1 MAQKELV
8 LLSIVGVA
16 VLIVFIMIVV
26 FLNIA
31 KSKKKNTPTQQKETE
46 KKLTIDTLIDIAR
59 DSDTTKNELF
69 QCVKIVLES
78 FPFPSKQ
85 KSTVT
90 NEGRKYLNFI
100 SLVTSH
106 KNSDAK
112 LIAFMNTEFK
122 KKNPDYAREIELYE
136 ESGIRDRRFRK

>member
-26 FLNIA
+26 FLNIT
-31 KSKKKNTPTQQKETE
+31 KSKKKKILTQQKETE
-46 KKLTIDTLIDIAR
+46 KKLTIDTLIEIAR
-59 DSDTTKNELF
+59 DSNTTKNELF

-112 LIAFMNTEFK
+112 LIAFMNTELK